1 MNALEPLRIAVAGGD
16 EAPALIEALAS
27 SLADSTGLRCGTA
40 GLPSAL
46 DVVIA
51 PIDAG
56 PAPAALTL
64 LIPSPA
70 ATALRAELLRAGA
83 SWSVL
88 PADPSLQLEA
98 AIDAVTPLLLKRAP
112 PRNGLFSRLQARE
125 AAQPAWRWVCEKC
138 DVPECEH
145 ASFSGRSVDDR

>member
-1 MNALEPLRIAVAGGD
+1 MNAVSPLRIAVAGGD
-16 EAPALIEALAS
+16 NAAALIEALAK

-40 GLPSAL
+40 GSATEL

-51 PIDAG
+51 PIDA
-56 PAPAALTL
+56 APATLTL
-64 LIPSPA
+64 LIPSPTA
-70 ATALRAELLRAGA
+70 AALRAELLHTGA

-88 PADPSLQLEA
+88 PADPTLQLEA
-98 AIDAVTPLLLKRAP
+98 AIDALTPLLLKRVP

-125 AAQPAWRWVCEKC
+125 AAQPVWRWVCEKC

>member
-1 MNALEPLRIAVAGGD
+1 LKAVEPLRVAVAGGD
-16 EAPALIEALAS
+16 EAPALVEALAA
-27 SLADSTGLRCGTA
+27 SLANSTGLRCGTVV
-40 GLPSAL
+40 GHPSAL
-46 DVVIA
+46 DVVIT
-51 PIDAG
+51 PIGAG
-56 PAPAALTL
+56 AIPAATLTL

-88 PADPSLQLEA
+88 PAEPALQLEA
-98 AIDAVTPLLLKRAP
+98 AIDALTPLLLKRAP

-145 ASFSGRSVDDR
+145 ASFAKAQ